1 MKQITTYP
9 LRPPRS
15 LKEAV
20 TRVAKEEGT
29 SINQS
34 VVVAV
39 AEKLAALATATFFE
53 ERRQRADLDAF
64 DRIMSREG
72 GEPPGSGDELE

>member
-1 MKQITTYP
+1 MKYVTTYP
-9 LRPPRS
+9 LRLPRS
-15 LKEAV
+15 LKEAA
-20 TRVAKEEGT
+20 TRVSKEEGT
-29 SINQS
+29 SIKQS

-72 GEPPGSGDELE
+72 GEPPRSGDELE

>member
-29 SINQS
+29 GINQF

-39 AEKLAALATATFFE
+39 VEKLAAIETATFFE
-53 ERRQRADLDAF
+53 ERRQWADFDSF
-64 DRIMSREG
+64 DRIMNREE
-72 GEPPGSGDELE
+72 GEPPESGQEVD